1 MLDQILDEI
10 SGIGSS
16 DDKFLNHRLQCNLLV
31 VDNAIL
37 SLTFHKYKIILMPM
51 MYDVQLTITVIEHKV
66 SRCLLINVIQNQIA
80 SYSLISRV
88 NYSNLLFT

>member
-1 MLDQILDEI
+1 
-10 SGIGSS
+10 
-16 DDKFLNHRLQCNLLV
+16 
-31 VDNAIL
+31 
-37 SLTFHKYKIILMPM
+37 M

-88 NYSNLLFT
+88 NYSNLLFTWVHDAPRLLLLYSALQLHYKFAFGMKWNINVSVHN